1 MPVRVGN
8 TAITNCKL
16 GNTAVIKIMRGE
28 VQVWPTTPAAGVGWS
43 GALTATGEYSTTADP
58 AIYNTQ
64 LGLYIR
70 ANGTWAIVYAVTSYA
85 SYGSSE
91 YATGTWITPSGV
103 GVGDDYEVRLTVLTS
118 NGSALYDPSTAWVPI
133 SELGVS
139 RTLYTNPTNSSL
151 GNDYAVTYTVEI
163 RAKYTATVLMSTA
176 VTLNLIP

>member
-28 VQVWPTTPAAGVGWS
+28 VQVWPTTPATGVGWS
-43 GALTATGEYSTTADP
+43 GPLTATGDYSTTANP
-58 AIYNTQ
+58 AEYSTQ
-64 LGLYIR
+64 IGIYIR
-70 ANGTWAIVYAVTSYA
+70 ADGTWAIVYAVTSY
-85 SYGSSE
+85 SGFGSSD
-91 YATGTWITPSGV
+91 YATGTWISPTAG
-103 GVGDDYEVRLTVLTS
+103 GIGNDYEVRLTVLTS
-118 NGSALYDPSTAWVPI
+118 NGSALYDPSTAWLPI
-133 SELGVS
+133 DELGVY

-151 GNDYAVTYTVEI
+151 GNNYAVTYTVEI